1 MRTGPDAFAVK
12 PRQKSAHPAADW
24 LAHIGGG
31 FAFLSAFA
39 SIYIL
44 CGAIAF
50 GLDARQA
57 LLIDL
62 GAFTGGIGTWTV
74 AHVWRAAIC
83 RQASGIL
90 RHAACDFRL
99 KEDVAISR
107 VCVPDQTRTARASKR
122 PGRPVTS
129 SGVPVPA

>member
-1 MRTGPDAFAVK
+1 MRTGPDALALK
-12 PRQKSAHPAADW
+12 PGHRSGHTAADW

-44 CGAIAF
+44 CCAIAF

-62 GAFTGGIGTWTV
+62 AAFTGGMGGWTV
-74 AHVWRAAIC
+74 AHFWRVALC

-90 RHAACDFRL
+90 HHAGCDFRL
-99 KEDVAISR
+99 KQDVAVSR
-107 VCVPDQTRTARASKR
+107 VFVSGQTQTAQASKR
-122 PGRPVTS
+122 PGRPVT
-129 SGVPVPA
+129 GFGPPVPA